1 MPFLSATGVN
11 VRLPA
16 SRSVFG
22 TESPAVT
29 AVPLRANVP
38 AKGTV
43 TMVTLS
49 SVSAVSASVKLKS
62 VAWNAYA
69 VSSSAITVPS
79 AAAGTVLGA
88 GDVILR
94 ATLSSSSQFRVTPV
108 HSA

>member
-1 MPFLSATGVN
+1 MN

-16 SRSVFG
+16 SRSVFS

-29 AVPLRANVP
+29 AVPLRASVP

-49 SVSAVSASVKLKS
+49 SVSPVSASVKLKS

-69 VSSSAITVPS
+69 MSSSVITVPS
-79 AAAGTVLGA
+79 AAVGASLGPGAVIFRETVSPT
-88 GDVILR
+88 VQLR
-94 ATLSSSSQFRVTPV
+94 LDAAQV
-108 HSA
+108 